1 MKLKLK
7 WWWYLA
13 PAYLTLWSIGFSLWN
28 LIDGDGMMDAFGV
41 DIGTPS
47 RFIMLNSAARY
58 VAIAIAMVVGIWIF
72 GTFSSIMTALI
83 ARLTMDVLD
92 LYAGLVSGLID
103 GPTGVAQSL
112 TMFILPN
119 LLAIATLLR
128 INRSTQVT
136 SRKFA
141 NHSIKRH

>member
-1 MKLKLK
+1 MNLKLK

-28 LIDGDGMMDAFGV
+28 LIDGNGMMNAFGV

-83 ARLTMDVLD
+83 VRLTMDILD
-92 LYAGLVSGLID
+92 LYAGLASGLID
-103 GPTGVAQSL
+103 RPMGVAQSL
-112 TMFILPN
+112 AMFILPN
-119 LLAIATLLR
+119 LLAIATLIR
-128 INRSTQVT
+128 INRSRPGT
-136 SRKFA
+136 SREFA
-141 NHSIKRH
+141 NRPARRH